1 MITMSAKLKKIP
13 MQPVLRHRLPVRVR
27 GQTLRPASKRHRA
40 WERLSLHAKEAC
52 LDRTAE
58 KTTNAFVKFQSFD
71 CQVHVQEPTPVC
83 TAGKRSDISK
93 LDAWDVLLQVAILF
107 CRSTPCFEHSQCIPV
122 RSTGVYADSHC
133 EIQGARDSLAASL
146 TVLAP
151 TGSYL
156 LVRAAAGLWPRVPQS
171 ENPLAQQGRASLA
184 CALVRVRPLL
194 RDEATHLHFGVRLPL
209 PHLAAGYG
217 SIMLADVRGVVDATA
232 MSLQKPLHKLR
243 LKRANAAHTIL
254 AASSGEKHSLWNAS
268 ACKRRKVAD
277 ARRRSESPMLH
288 LSFVQRVRCPSTGFI
303 ATSPSVTGSCTQ
315 ICEQNLAGLA
325 TACGVLVSNRIAERP
340 HAVHS

>member
-1 MITMSAKLKKIP
+1 
-13 MQPVLRHRLPVRVR
+13 MQNPFAQVCGHGYLSRRIRWHSQGSVAACRASRLPGSAVV
-27 GQTLRPASKRHRA
+27 
-40 WERLSLHAKEAC
+40 WSLC
-52 LDRTAE
+52 
-58 KTTNAFVKFQSFD
+58 
-71 CQVHVQEPTPVC
+71 
-83 TAGKRSDISK
+83 
-93 LDAWDVLLQVAILF
+93 
-107 CRSTPCFEHSQCIPV
+107 
-122 RSTGVYADSHC
+122 
-133 EIQGARDSLAASL
+133 AR
-146 TVLAP
+146 
-151 TGSYL
+151 
-156 LVRAAAGLWPRVPQS
+156 
-171 ENPLAQQGRASLA
+171 QGRASLA